1 MWQRHRPKRAL
12 GMALMVA
19 GLAALVVG
27 QDALAS
33 DARSGQRGQDLAAS
47 VEPEPKPA
55 PAPAPANPS
64 APAELAR
71 EGMAKILQALE
82 KLLESVPQYQMPEI
96 DENGDIILRR
106 KRPETPVPPAPSS
119 PAPNQ
124 PDSTKT

>member
-1 MWQRHRPKRAL
+1 MRQRHRPKRAL
-12 GMALMVA
+12 GMALMAA

-27 QDALAS
+27 RDALAS
-33 DARSGQRGQDLAAS
+33 DARSSQRGQDLAAS

-55 PAPAPANPS
+55 PANPS

-71 EGMAKILQALE
+71 EGVAKILQALE
-82 KLLESVPQYQMPEI
+82 KLIESVPQYQMPEI

-106 KRPETPVPPAPSS
+106 KRPETPAPPAPSS

-124 PDSTKT
+124 PDSRKT